1 MAREDREE
9 RDMPL
14 RQAGPSDA
22 RRLAEIHIASWQLA
36 YRGIISDRVL
46 DNLSVERRREDWEAK
61 LDGGVDRVL
70 VIERESRVIGFAAFG
85 GSRDED
91 ADDRIGEIRAI
102 HLVPEEWRKG
112 YGSALM
118 EATVASLREEG
129 FADVTLWVLR
139 ENRDAQRFYEAKG
152 FEADGATKVDTRR
165 DGAERHEVRYHLSL
179 VKGSHARVGC

>member
-1 MAREDREE
+1 
-9 RDMPL
+9 MPL

-22 RRLAEIHIASWQLA
+22 RRLAEIHIASWQSA

-46 DNLSVERRREDWEAK
+46 DNLSVECRREDWEAK
-61 LDGGVDRVL
+61 FDGGADRVL

-85 GSRDED
+85 VSRDED

-112 YGSALM
+112 YGSALIK
-118 EATVASLREEG
+118 ATVTSLREEG

-139 ENRDAQRFYEAKG
+139 ENQDAQRFYGAMG
-152 FEADGATKVDTRR
+152 FQADGATKVDTRR
-165 DGAERHEVRYHLSL
+165 DGAERHEVRYRLSL
-179 VKGSHARVGC
+179 ATGPRGAEGD